1 MRKNINKIIAI
12 AIGISVMS
20 ANSLPVFASETGQAT
35 ASVNTSSQSV
45 QKNILTV
52 QQAVD
57 AAIANSDKLKLKTK
71 EIQKYR
77 DEIKVQ
83 RKINDSKK
91 DVAGDLD
98 DDEKDVIDYPYDKLN
113 ITADQTEQQQQFM
126 KDQIKNDITSKY
138 NDIVSTEIAIDK
150 AKKNIEI
157 QTTKLN
163 DLKLKNQLG
172 LIIDTDV
179 TSTELQIQTLKDTVT
194 AKENTL
200 KDKKDYFQVITNL
213 NLDDYTF
220 DHSLDYK
227 TFRIDGTID
236 KYVSDKLDEYFKYN
250 EKLFNATNDYA
261 GNVKSASDYDADVDD
276 QIHDFKEPNKNSY
289 TDTVITTT
297 AAVTI
302 NNSDGTTT
310 TSEEKIPI
318 GYTSA
323 ESQWKSAQSGY
334 QSDLSNY
341 SSYLD
346 LKYSVDNSRVTIDE
360 SKKTLTNSIKGL
372 YSQVLDYENQ
382 IAQAQENI
390 KLTNKQLE
398 FAKLQYD
405 LGLTTK
411 SDYDNTVLKAQDLD
425 TNLRT
430 LINTY
435 NTLTDE
441 IQEPWLVAGSGSS
454 N

>member
-35 ASVNTSSQSV
+35 ASVSTSSQSV

-83 RKINDSKK
+83 RKINDAKK

-179 TSTELQIQTLKDTVT
+179 TSTGLQIQTLKDTVT

-250 EKLFNATNDYA
+250 EKLFNATKDYT
-261 GNVKSASDYDADVDD
+261 GDVKSASDYDADVDD
-276 QIHDFKEPNKNSY
+276 QIHDFKEPTEPKQSDY
-289 TDTVITTT
+289 AVTTSDAVTGVQTTT
-297 AAVTI
+297 Y
-302 NNSDGTTT
+302 
-310 TSEEKIPI
+310 P
-318 GYTSA
+318 GYGDAMT
-323 ESQWKSAQSGY
+323 QYNKDIQSY

-346 LKYSVDNSRVTIDE
+346 LKYSVDSSRVTIDE

-372 YSQVLDYENQ
+372 YSQLLDYENQ
-382 IAQAQENI
+382 IAQVQENI